1 MPFEA
6 LNLREEL
13 SVHNIVTIHYF
24 EYMNTFDFPGE
35 SHDFWE
41 LVCVDLGGGRIMEE
55 VVPGGGLGG
64 GWVCVAAGR
73 CLGPNS

>member
-24 EYMNTFDFPGE
+24 EYMNTFDFLE
-35 SHDFWE
+35 SPMTSGS
-41 LVCVDLGGGRIMEE
+41 LCV
-55 VVPGGGLGG
+55 
-64 GWVCVAAGR
+64 
-73 CLGPNS
+73 